1 MILILLQLMKGRCC
15 QHSLGRTAPGNSLCL
30 VQGAR
35 PGGLSQ
41 LSVTLVDDSDQDAE
55 AWERRYCQDIE
66 P

>member
-1 MILILLQLMKGRCC
+1 MATACAWCRVQ
-15 QHSLGRTAPGNSLCL
+15 SLVASASNSTI
-30 VQGAR
+30 
-35 PGGLSQ
+35 SK